1 MASELRALVQYVKI
15 DFRKA
20 FHQKNSA
27 RALPRKKKGRL
38 VKRKGDFFLTEK
50 QRLCAEF
57 PSPGEP
63 KD

>member
-27 RALPRKKKGRL
+27 IALPRKKKGRL
-38 VKRKGDFFLTEK
+38 VKRKGDFF
-50 QRLCAEF
+50 
-57 PSPGEP
+57 
-63 KD
+63 